1 MMTRVNRYHV
11 VSSGAKGYASRVYGS
26 GATMSDAIRVARE
39 VIEQGQDPA
48 PVIYE
53 TASFMLE
60 RPERNYIKVI

>member
-1 MMTRVNRYHV
+1 
-11 VSSGAKGYASRVYGS
+11 
-26 GATMSDAIRVARE
+26 MSDAIRVARE